1 MRVLLSRSDQMHFSE
16 KENEGLKGDDLNA
29 VAFVRPIAVA
39 QSESSSGTSS
49 ALFVQKFG
57 EIVDV
62 LLWY

>member
-1 MRVLLSRSDQMHFSE
+1 MHFSE